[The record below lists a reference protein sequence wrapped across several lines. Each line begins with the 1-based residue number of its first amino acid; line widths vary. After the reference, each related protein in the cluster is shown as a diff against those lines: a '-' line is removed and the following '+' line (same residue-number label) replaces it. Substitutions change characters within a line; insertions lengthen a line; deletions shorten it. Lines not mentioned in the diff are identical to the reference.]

1 MRFSLGFLL
10 LALTGLSFAQE
21 TNFPVGPQYLIT
33 TGSPMLMQSIAT
45 PTLSFSSAIPDAYI
59 GPTELAPS
67 LISTPVTAS
76 TATNVFLGDVYWGEH
91 KPEEILARR
100 LETPILTA
108 DQTAFYTFATAFY
121 TLTPPP
127 EPPTVPVEMNRQP
140 SVIEITSA
148 ELPANLPPSIFDP
161 GVTAVSDP
169 QSLRERGYGA
179 SLGELAAHFK
189 SHKRPAARVLTNED
203 FQRK

>member
-10 LALTGLSFAQE
+10 LTLTGLSFAQD

-45 PTLSFSSAIPDAYI
+45 PTLTFSSAIPDAYM

-67 LISTPVTAS
+67 LITTPVTGSA
-76 TATNVFLGDVYWGEH
+76 ATDVYLGGVYWGEH
-91 KPEEILARR
+91 KPEEIVARR

-108 DQTAFYTFATAFY
+108 EQTAAYTFATATY

-127 EPPTVPVEMNRQP
+127 EPATVPVEMKP
-140 SVIEITSA
+140 ESSVIEITSA
-148 ELPANLPPSIFDP
+148 ELPANLPASIFNP

-169 QSLRERGYGA
+169 QSLRERGYGV

-189 SHKRPAARVLTNED
+189 SHKRPGARVFTNED
-203 FQRK
+203 LQQK